1 MILVLFI
8 LGCLFGVLA
17 LAAWA
22 ADRTLAPARPDR
34 RLSAREMELVGD
46 DWRDHVASYFR
57 KQSDRREIVRDITG
71 AD

>member
-22 ADRTLAPARPDR
+22 ADREPAPARPDR
-34 RLSAREMELVGD
+34 RLSAEEMRLTGEDYRV
-46 DWRDHVASYFR
+46 HVDAYFR
-57 KQSDRREIVRDITG
+57 KQADRREIVRKVTG
-71 AD
+71 A

>member
-22 ADRTLAPARPDR
+22 ADRTPAPARPDR
-34 RLSAREMELVGD
+34 RLSAREMELVGT
-46 DWRDHVASYFR
+46 DWRDSVQHLFEGQER
-57 KQSDRREIVRDITG
+57 
-71 AD
+71 

>member
-8 LGCLFGVLA
+8 LGCLFGVLS

-22 ADRTLAPARPDR
+22 ADRTPAPARPDR

-46 DWRDHVASYFR
+46 DWRDHVTAYFH
-57 KQSDRREIVRDITG
+57 KQSDRREIVRKVTG
-71 AD
+71 A

>member
-22 ADRTLAPARPDR
+22 ADRTPAPARPDR
-34 RLSAREMELVGD
+34 RLSAREMALTGEDYRV
-46 DWRDHVASYFR
+46 HVDAYFR
-57 KQSDRREIVRDITG
+57 KQADRREIVRKVTG
-71 AD
+71 A